1 MVSEY
6 EKVREAN
13 IARNNA
19 FLAEMGIPSKPKK
32 EKKNPDKRKRQRREK
47 GVEEE
52 ESLKPVRRSKRS
64 KMPQSELVAGIE
76 DDDEEE
82 FREES
87 EGEDDDRRSKV
98 TAASLRDYIDTV
110 NAKHGDLISDKA
122 IVHVVTRLKSM
133 SVKALSS
140 RTKAIAR
147 AAGQHSKEKLLVTY
161 YCMKVSGLAEL
172 AASCEE
178 ALARIGGDK

>member
-1 MVSEY
+1 M
-6 EKVREAN
+6 
-13 IARNNA
+13 
-19 FLAEMGIPSKPKK
+19 
-32 EKKNPDKRKRQRREK
+32 
-47 GVEEE
+47 
-52 ESLKPVRRSKRS
+52 
-64 KMPQSELVAGIE
+64 
-76 DDDEEE
+76 
-82 FREES
+82 
-87 EGEDDDRRSKV
+87 
-98 TAASLRDYIDTV
+98 